1 MISPFY
7 FHSTAILL
15 PFYSHYPTIFDY
27 IHPMIFLQYWW
38 SSRCSDQVFVKS
50 WAKRWLKCK
59 RWYKW
64 LIFRCTE
71 KSGESLN
78 TNLLW
83 DILRTKS
90 FCFGMTVLYPS
101 SYCKQSNIA
110 KMILQK
116 YSWKNAHEKTT
127 WLDQESPRE
136 SVWLTVSV
144 ARVVWPYLTD
154 EALVPSRAGRSQVLH
169 SEWAIGCPLGARDG
183 NHICRQLG
191 TWKPSWP

>member
-1 MISPFY
+1 M
-7 FHSTAILL
+7 
-15 PFYSHYPTIFDY
+15 
-27 IHPMIFLQYWW
+27 Q
-38 SSRCSDQVFVKS
+38 
-50 WAKRWLKCK
+50 

-90 FCFGMTVLYPS
+90 FCFGITVLYPS

-110 KMILQK
+110 KLILQK
-116 YSWKNAHEKTT
+116 YSWKNNKTKPLGLAI

-144 ARVVWPYLTD
+144 GSTGSLTIFDRWGFSSLTSWKEPSATLRVGHRLPFGSQGWEPYL
-154 EALVPSRAGRSQVLH
+154 
-169 SEWAIGCPLGARDG
+169 
-183 NHICRQLG
+183 
-191 TWKPSWP
+191 

>member
-1 MISPFY
+1 MVCLIGGQSPFSEERKFMDICIY
-7 FHSTAILL
+7 WWLTYHINDIPILLPFYCHSTPILL

-27 IHPMIFLQYWW
+27 IHPMIFLQ

-127 WLDQESPRE
+127 RQ
-136 SVWLTVSV
+136 
-144 ARVVWPYLTD
+144 
-154 EALVPSRAGRSQVLH
+154 SR
-169 SEWAIGCPLGARDG
+169 WD
-183 NHICRQLG
+183 
-191 TWKPSWP
+191 